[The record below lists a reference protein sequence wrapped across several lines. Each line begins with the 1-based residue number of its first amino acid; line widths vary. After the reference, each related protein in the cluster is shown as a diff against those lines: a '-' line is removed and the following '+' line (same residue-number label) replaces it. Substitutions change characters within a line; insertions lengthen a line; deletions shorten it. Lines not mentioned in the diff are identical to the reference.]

1 MKIKIKDKKKP
12 ITQMWC
18 FKFSGYDSEIINKL
32 NSGEDVEV
40 EKKFIGKRSYPC
52 TTGEHNRFQCHYVCI

>member
-18 FKFSGYDSEIINKL
+18 FKFSGYDPEIINELK
-32 NSGEDVEV
+32 SGKAVDG
-40 EKKFIGKRSYPC
+40 EKVRRPALEFVKEQPKK
-52 TTGEHNRFQCHYVCI
+52 E